1 MHGAPLVDIE
11 SANRF
16 KACLED
22 AVKGLSEAL
31 LVAEA
36 GCSADEF
43 LEIRTLIGDLIA
55 RVDGL
60 LHESVHEAG
69 LREMAA
75 QPSGTTSLNP
85 VQR

>member
-11 SANRF
+11 SADRF

-36 GCSADEF
+36 GCSSDEF
-43 LEIRTLIGDLIA
+43 LKIRTSIGDLIA

-60 LHESVHEAG
+60 LHESVHNVGPTRDGSSPE
-69 LREMAA
+69 RNDK
-75 QPSGTTSLNP
+75 P
-85 VQR
+85 

>member
-1 MHGAPLVDIE
+1 MRRSMHKAPLVDIE

-31 LVAEA
+31 LVAQA
-36 GCSADEF
+36 GCSSDEF
-43 LEIRTLIGDLIA
+43 LEIRKSIGDLIA

-60 LHESVHEAG
+60 LHESIKEAEPTRNG
-69 LREMAA
+69 GSIE
-75 QPSGTTSLNP
+75 QNDKP
-85 VQR
+85 